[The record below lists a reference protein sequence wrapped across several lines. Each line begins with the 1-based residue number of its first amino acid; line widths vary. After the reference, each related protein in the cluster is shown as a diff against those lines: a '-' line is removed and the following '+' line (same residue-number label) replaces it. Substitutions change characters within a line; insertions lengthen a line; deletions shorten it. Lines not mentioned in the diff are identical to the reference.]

1 MQCQVINSDA
11 SGNKSEMTE
20 AYIWM
25 PVETKLFEV
34 ERRCIGGEGPR
45 LLLSSE
51 EPLDRDGGKEGLRG
65 GLKFCFF
72 FFVFCFLFQK

>member
-11 SGNKSEMTE
+11 SGNKSEMRE
-20 AYIWM
+20 AYSWM

-45 LLLSSE
+45 LLLSWE

-65 GLKFCFF
+65 GPQLLL
-72 FFVFCFLFQK
+72 FVFCFKNSFQF